1 MIYNNNNS
9 GSIIGNNNTS
19 NNSNIGYNVNNGS
32 NNIIVDESPAF
43 HTQFAD
49 EVEALDT
56 SVGRA
61 AVDISEYEVVAA
73 GIINPF
79 NRKNKPV
86 TTNWVQNLLKR
97 YGIYQNI
104 NNLELYQQ
112 AFIHTSYTVSY
123 VKEVCIRDNVAI
135 KTNPDGCMLLAD
147 TSYERLEFLGD
158 TIIDAIMGSYV
169 YRRFPEGNP
178 GFLTMIKK
186 QLISRW
192 TLSRIAEV
200 CGMGE
205 YMVLSKTLDDKHDG
219 RQDVKR
225 LCDVLEAFVGALYLD
240 FNDDKHGFL
249 ASFLSGPG
257 YQVVEKL
264 IIGVLESPGALI
276 DMTGLISDDG
286 DHEAK
291 LRNLLRRWKRTD
303 IVYDNKQDPNTGIWT
318 CLVYT
323 RREMDKN
330 KKYGTHLIPVCSKA
344 GKDSDHREAQ
354 RLAAQ
359 FALAEL
365 TS

>member
-1 MIYNNNNS
+1 MI
-9 GSIIGNNNTS
+9 NTS
-19 NNSNIGYNVNNGS
+19 QCLDNETPVH
-32 NNIIVDESPAF
+32 

-49 EVEALDT
+49 TIEALDT
-56 SVGRA
+56 SIGQA
-61 AVDISEYEVVAA
+61 AVNIEEYEVVAA

-112 AFIHTSYTVSY
+112 AFVHTSYTVAH

-135 KTNPDGCMLLAD
+135 KTNPDGCMLLSD
-147 TSYERLEFLGD
+147 VSYERLEFLGD
-158 TIIDAIMGSYV
+158 TVIDAIMGSYV

-205 YMVLSKTLDDKHDG
+205 YMVLSKTIDDKQDG

-240 FNDDKHGFL
+240 FNDDRHGFL

-257 YQVVEKL
+257 YQVAEKL
-264 IIGVLESPGALI
+264 IIGVLESREALI
-276 DMTGLISDDG
+276 DMTALITDEG

-303 IVYDNKQDPNTGIWT
+303 VVYDTTQDTQTGVWVS
-318 CLVYT
+318 LVYT
-323 RREMDKN
+323 RRDMDKN
-330 KKYGTHLIPVCSKA
+330 KKYGTTLEPVCRMA
-344 GKDSDHREAQ
+344 GRDVDRREAE

-359 FALAEL
+359 YALAEL

>member
-1 MIYNNNNS
+1 MTAIDFQNNHTTH
-9 GSIIGNNNTS
+9 NTTTID
-19 NNSNIGYNVNNGS
+19 N
-32 NNIIVDESPAF
+32 EPAF

-49 EVEALDT
+49 EIEAIDT
-56 SVGRA
+56 GVGRA
-61 AVDISEYEVVAA
+61 AVDVAEYEVVAA

-79 NRKNKPV
+79 NRRNKPI

-112 AFIHTSYTVSY
+112 AFIHSSYTVGY

-135 KTNPDGCMLLAD
+135 KANPDGCMHLAHE
-147 TSYERLEFLGD
+147 SYERLEFLGD

-200 CGMGE
+200 CGMAE
-205 YMVLSKTLDDKHDG
+205 YIVLSKTLDDKHDG

-225 LCDVLEAFVGALYLD
+225 LCDVLEAFIGALYLD
-240 FNDDKHGFL
+240 FNGDRHGFL

-257 YQVVEKL
+257 YQVAEKL
-264 IIGVLESPGALI
+264 IIGVLESPCALI
-276 DMTGLISDDG
+276 DMTALITDEG

-303 IVYDNKQDPNTGIWT
+303 VVYNTKQDTRTGEWV
-318 CLVYT
+318 CLIYT
-323 RREMDKN
+323 RRDMDKH
-330 KKYGTHLIPVCSKA
+330 KKFGTTPLPLSQQP
-344 GKDSDHREAQ
+344 GRDSDRREAE

-359 FALAEL
+359 HALAEL
-365 TS
+365 TN

>member
-1 MIYNNNNS
+1 MSTTTFEN
-9 GSIIGNNNTS
+9 
-19 NNSNIGYNVNNGS
+19 
-32 NNIIVDESPAF
+32 DQPEF

-49 EVEALDT
+49 NVEAIDT
-56 SVGRA
+56 SVGQA
-61 AVDISEYEVVAA
+61 AVDIAEYEVVAA
-73 GIINPF
+73 GVINPF

-86 TTNWVQNLLKR
+86 TANWVQNLLKR
-97 YGIYQNI
+97 HGIYQNI

-112 AFIHTSYTVSY
+112 AFIHTSYTVAH

-135 KTNPDGCMLLAD
+135 KSNPDGCMLLAEE
-147 TSYERLEFLGD
+147 SYERLEFLGD
-158 TIIDAIMGSYV
+158 TIVDAVMGAYV

-205 YMVLSKTLDDKHDG
+205 YIVLSKTLDDKHDG

-225 LCDVLEAFVGALYLD
+225 MCDVLEAFIGALYLD
-240 FNDDKHGFL
+240 FNEDKHGFL
-249 ASFLSGPG
+249 AAFLSGPG
-257 YQVVEKL
+257 YQVAEKL
-264 IIGVLESPGALI
+264 LLAILESPEALI
-276 DMTGLISDDG
+276 DMTALITDDG

-303 IVYDNKQDPNTGIWT
+303 VVYDTNRNANTGEWS
-318 CLVYT
+318 CLIYT
-323 RREMDKN
+323 RRDMDKN
-330 KKYGTHLIPVCSKA
+330 KKYGAPLIPICSKQ
-344 GKDSDHREAQ
+344 GKDSDRREAE

-359 FALAEL
+359 YALTEL

>member
-1 MIYNNNNS
+1 MAS
-9 GSIIGNNNTS
+9 NT
-19 NNSNIGYNVNNGS
+19 NT
-32 NNIIVDESPAF
+32 NNIQYVDTVESHAF

-49 EVEALDT
+49 EVEAIDT

-73 GIINPF
+73 GVINPF

-112 AFIHTSYTVSY
+112 AFVHTSYTVAH

-135 KTNPDGCMLLAD
+135 KTNPDGCMLLSD
-147 TSYERLEFLGD
+147 SSYERLEFLGD

-169 YRRFPEGNP
+169 FRRFPEGNP

-205 YMVLSKTLDDKHDG
+205 YIVISKTLDDKHDG

-225 LCDVLEAFVGALYLD
+225 LCDVLEAFIGALYLD
-240 FNDDKHGFL
+240 FNGDKHGFL
-249 ASFLSGPG
+249 ASFMSGPG
-257 YQVVEKL
+257 YQVAEKL
-264 IIGVLESPGALI
+264 IIGVLESPVSLI
-276 DMTGLISDDG
+276 DMTGLITDDG
-286 DHEAK
+286 NHEAK

-303 IVYDNKQDPNTGIWT
+303 MVHDTKQDLRTGEWV

-323 RREMDKN
+323 RRDMDKN
-330 KKYGTHLIPVCSKA
+330 KKYGIPLVPICSSA
-344 GKDSDHREAQ
+344 GRDTDRREAE

-359 FALAEL
+359 LALAEL